1 MFRLKVDMSEGGKSA
16 CTSDGKNISNKRLK
30 KNQELEL
37 MRKIMRVLRKHLKWK
52 VEYNVGSCIECGVI
66 LTTEVYSE
74 ERWQCLRKVKPGLWL
89 AWWLL
94 ALFSL
99 SGFQFFHQ
107 SNTNACSESQKL
119 FQRKVRTMKKIRKGI
134 ITGWIIGLPNTH
146 VEVLTPSTTND
157 NFLEIGPLNR

>member
-1 MFRLKVDMSEGGKSA
+1 MFHLKFDMSEGGKSA

-30 KNQELEL
+30 NNQEFEL
-37 MRKIMRVLRKHLKWK
+37 KRKMRVLRKHLKWK

-74 ERWQCLRKVKPGLWL
+74 ERRQCLRKVKPGLWL

-94 ALFSL
+94 AS
-99 SGFQFFHQ
+99 SVSPGSFFHQ

-119 FQRKVRTMKKIRKGI
+119 LQRKVRTMKKIRKGFI
-134 ITGWIIGLPNTH
+134 IGWIICLPNAH